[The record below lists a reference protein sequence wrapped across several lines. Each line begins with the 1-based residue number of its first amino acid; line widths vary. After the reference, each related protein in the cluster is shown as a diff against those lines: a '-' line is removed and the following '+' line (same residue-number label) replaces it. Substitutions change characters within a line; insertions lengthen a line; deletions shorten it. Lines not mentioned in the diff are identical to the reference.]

1 VKHGTGLILRPAQER
16 YLDRLLPSRDPL
28 LAEIEQAAERDD
40 VPISDP
46 EVGRLLELVARA
58 TGARRILEVGTALGY
73 GTLCLARGAPEAR
86 VVSVDHDP
94 EMLECARGYL
104 ERGGVAGRVE
114 LVEGSALEVVAGLSG
129 PFDLVWVDFVKTQY
143 RRCLDLVLPKTA
155 VGGTL
160 LFDNLL
166 WGGRV
171 ADPPDDEDD
180 EAADALRS
188 FNGYLMSHPQLR
200 AVVMPLGDG
209 VGIAT
214 KTRPLISELG
224 GPFPVV

>member
-94 EMLECARGYL
+94 GMLERARGYL

-114 LVEGSALEVVAGLSG
+114 LVEGSALEVVAGLAG

-143 RRCLDLVLPKTA
+143 RRCLDLVLPKTT

-224 GPFPVV
+224 GPFPVL

>member
-1 VKHGTGLILRPAQER
+1 
-16 YLDRLLPSRDPL
+16 
-28 LAEIEQAAERDD
+28 
-40 VPISDP
+40 
-46 EVGRLLELVARA
+46 
-58 TGARRILEVGTALGY
+58 
-73 GTLCLARGAPEAR
+73 
-86 VVSVDHDP
+86 
-94 EMLECARGYL
+94 MLERARGYL

-143 RRCLDLVLPKTA
+143 RRCLDLVLPKTT

>member
-1 VKHGTGLILRPAQER
+1 
-16 YLDRLLPSRDPL
+16 
-28 LAEIEQAAERDD
+28 

-104 ERGGVAGRVE
+104 ERGGVVGRVE
-114 LVEGSALEVVAGLSG
+114 LVEGSALEVVAGLAG

-143 RRCLDLVLPKTA
+143 RRCLDLVLPKTT

>member
-94 EMLECARGYL
+94 GMLERARGYL

-224 GPFPVV
+224 GPFPVL